1 MKIQLVLSHIKT
13 KSLPFFIGALAGY
26 AVFHP
31 YTMLV
36 YSLTGFAHSGMHLKD
51 VFFSFEREMLPMG
64 VAFAVLGGLIGIL
77 IAVVIEKQRQLY
89 TVTFENE
96 KKKIALETLQQLMI
110 TLSHYLLNANMVIG
124 GMVRRCQRIQT
135 NEDAQHSLEAIAEQA
150 KKIDAVISALKR
162 LTEIKTAK
170 YTAEGHALM
179 IDISKEIEEL
189 LAGDSAKKE

>member
-1 MKIQLVLSHIKT
+1 MKTQLVLNHIKT

-26 AVFHP
+26 AVVHP

-51 VFFSFEREMLPMG
+51 IFFSFDREMLPMG
-64 VAFAVLGGLIGIL
+64 VAFTVLGGFIGIL

-89 TVTFENE
+89 TVIFENE
-96 KKKIALETLQQLMI
+96 KKKI

-135 NEDAQHSLEAIAEQA
+135 NEDSQCSLEAIAEQA

-189 LAGDSAKKE
+189 LAGDSAKRDDGKSSARLSH